1 MVHDMEF
8 KPSRGDSGYDDV
20 VRRRHGKMSDIGN
33 SHGNEWDVAA
43 KDALKPLGYH
53 DHGNSPDAWE
63 GIACGPNHYE
73 FQNLEAAKR
82 YRKTG
87 NTSQA
92 VRCEECSFIPFSAD
106 HNFKSNEFTFEGEK
120 VMVFRKQNGKY
131 VSLSDDEVDMHAY
144 EFKSVATARE
154 EFRKSHVTANIW
166 GAANHFMQLS
176 NDYSEELL
184 ENLSFVVM
192 LKEPNSTSADLY
204 LLPRV
209 IGLKRRRSRM
219 AGGEKCYAYDYNTH
233 AKGIFRV
240 GKSAF
245 DDSIHFAHLE
255 GLTHT

>member
-1 MVHDMEF
+1 MGPDGTGRFRGGGDWIPDDREGEPVTPVDLSTSTAGYATAADCGHRAATLDGLARALAGHQVSFKMVHDMEP

-92 VRCEECSFIPFSAD
+92 VRCAEYSFIPFSAD
-106 HNFKSNEFTFEGEK
+106 RNFKSNEFKFEGEK

-131 VSLSDDEVDMHAY
+131 VSLSDDEV
-144 EFKSVATARE
+144 ESCR
-154 EFRKSHVTANIW
+154 
-166 GAANHFMQLS
+166 
-176 NDYSEELL
+176 
-184 ENLSFVVM
+184 VM
-192 LKEPNSTSADLY
+192 
-204 LLPRV
+204 
-209 IGLKRRRSRM
+209 
-219 AGGEKCYAYDYNTH
+219 
-233 AKGIFRV
+233 
-240 GKSAF
+240 
-245 DDSIHFAHLE
+245 E
-255 GLTHT
+255 G